1 MPAPATVPE
10 FLDLVGK
17 SGVADEAKLKA
28 YLDKVGGPGALP
40 AEPTKAAGQLVRD
53 AMLTYFQAEQILQ
66 GKWKRFTIG
75 KYRVLEKL
83 GSGGMGTVFLCE
95 HKLMRRRV
103 AVKVLPTAKAADQA
117 SLDRFNREARAAAAV
132 DHPNIVRAFDIDQD
146 ENLHFLVMEYVDG
159 TNLQDLVKKAGPL
172 DPVRACHYVYASAVG
187 LDHANAIG
195 MVHRDI
201 KPGNILLDRAGVI
214 KILDMGLARLTFDL
228 DDHITRKYDENILGT
243 ADYLSPEQAE
253 DSHTVDIRSDIYSL
267 GATFYFLLTGSQPFP
282 EGTIPQKLIW
292 HRSRQPRPV
301 SEIRPDVPE
310 AVVSVLTKMMAKKPA
325 DRYQTPADVMAAL
338 QAWVAIPIAPPSDA
352 EMPQLSPALAVA
364 LGGRPAAARST
375 AAPTMIVGAEPGSG
389 IRLSS
394 PPSPSSVPTQVAFA
408 PHADPVPGGG
418 VWESLDEVSAVAS
431 GDTGKSGRTVPE
443 SRTNRTRTPAG
454 GTPARRGMLPLL
466 MAAGTAVLLLGGG
479 GGVYVAFFHNKPTD
493 PSVIQPATGSK
504 RLVVSKSKGEGA
516 FPTLSH
522 AVARAAAGDTIAVE
536 EPTLSEGLI
545 KVVRRDITIE
555 SALPEGKLV
564 ALNLSTN
571 THGTAVIEVTHGAEN
586 FRLRGFVVDAQGGA
600 DFAVS
605 MSGNIAG
612 ATLENVTV
620 QGGKKGGVRL
630 YNAAG
635 QVGKPILLDRV
646 RVVVAGGH
654 DAGVKVETPGN
665 LTTRALAVK
674 NSRFEGPGRAG
685 IRFEGPIDGADVTG
699 CRFFQLDAAIS
710 AARPGDRQPLKL
722 NVAQNTVADCK
733 VGLSVTGPGGSAPAV
748 GLTVNRNYFAR
759 VSEAVGR
766 TEGDLPGVTA
776 AQNGRTADSQPG
788 NLNVNTAVV
797 NPPPEFSIN
806 RADDPAFL
814 RFLPSAAPTVEGQRV
829 GAE

>member
-1 MPAPATVPE
+1 MAPPASVPE
-10 FLDLVGK
+10 FLDLVQK

-28 YLDKVGGPGALP
+28 YLGKIGGVAALP
-40 AEPTKAAGQLVRD
+40 AEPAKAAGQLVRD

-75 KYRVLEKL
+75 KYRVLERL
-83 GSGGMGTVFLCE
+83 GAGGMGTVFLCE

-159 TNLQDLVKKAGPL
+159 TNLQDLVKKTGPL

-201 KPGNILLDRAGVI
+201 KPGNILLDRAGVV
-214 KILDMGLARLTFDL
+214 KILDMGLARLTFDT

-292 HRSRQPRPV
+292 HRTREPRPV
-301 SEIRPDVPE
+301 REYRADVPD
-310 AVVSVLTKMMAKKPA
+310 AVVAVLARMMAKKPEH
-325 DRYQTPADVMAAL
+325 RYQTPAEVMAAL
-338 QAWVAIPIAPPSDA
+338 QPWVSIPIAPPTDA
-352 EMPQLSPALAVA
+352 EMPQLSPALAA
-364 LGGRPAAARST
+364 SLGGRPAVRST
-375 AAPTMIVGAEPGSG
+375 ASPTMQLGAEAGSG

-394 PPSPSSVPTQVAFA
+394 PASLSSAPTQIAVVTTAPTPSP
-408 PHADPVPGGG
+408 G
-418 VWESLDEVSAVAS
+418 VWESLDDAS
-431 GDTGKSGRTVPE
+431 PLAAGDTPPNGRAQPEARATRAPSGP
-443 SRTNRTRTPAG
+443 SRRRTR
-454 GTPARRGMLPLL
+454 PLL
-466 MAAGTAVLLLGGG
+466 LAAGAAVVLIGGG
-479 GGVYVAFFHNKPTD
+479 IVAYFLR
-493 PSVIQPATGSK
+493 QPPEPPLPPVGSGAK
-504 RLVVSKSKGEGA
+504 RLIVSKSKSGEGT
-516 FPTLSH
+516 FQTLAQ
-522 AVARAAAGDTIAVE
+522 AVARAANGDTIAVE
-536 EPTLSEGLI
+536 EPTLTESL
-545 KVVRRDITIE
+545 VRVSRRDVTIE
-555 SALPEGKLV
+555 SALPDGKPV
-564 ALNLSTN
+564 ALTLSAAN
-571 THGTAVIEVTHGAEN
+571 PGTALVEVVNGAES

-600 DFAVS
+600 DYAIG

-630 YNAAG
+630 FNVAG
-635 QVGKPILLDRV
+635 NSAKPVVLDRV
-646 RVVVAGGH
+646 RVVVGPNQ
-654 DAGVKVETPGN
+654 DAGVKVETQGN
-665 LTTRALAVK
+665 LSARALVVRFC
-674 NSRFEGPGRAG
+674 RFEGPGRAG
-685 IRFEGPIDGADVTG
+685 IRFEAPVDGVDVTN
-699 CRFFQLDAAIS
+699 CRFFQLDSAIS
-710 AARPGDRQPLKL
+710 AARPADRQPLKL
-722 NVAQNTVADCK
+722 
-733 VGLSVTGPGGSAPAV
+733 SVTQNMIAECKTGLVVTGKDRTTPNV
-748 GLTVNRNYFAR
+748 VLTVSRNYFAR
-759 VSEAVGR
+759 VPEAIGR
-766 TEGDLPGVTA
+766 TDADLPGVTA
-776 AQNGRTADSQPG
+776 KQNGRAPDANAG
-788 NLNVNTAVV
+788 NLIPNAVVV
-797 NPPPEFSIN
+797 NPAPEFSTN

-814 RFLPSAAPTVEGQRV
+814 RFLPGGAPTVEGLRV